1 MRRITSKC
9 TSNGLGGCARI
20 AVALG
25 ALAAAV
31 AVAACGTSTPSGG
44 RAPDYTADLKGSPPK
59 LAALHKQSDELL
71 SGGTAAFEKQLKE
84 LRGFPVVVNKW
95 ASWCGPCRS
104 EFPYFQSVSA
114 KDGTDVAF
122 LGVNSNDGEN
132 SAKSFVDEFSV
143 PYPSFVDPDQSIA
156 KLIGAPQAFPATAFY
171 GSDGKRVFVHQGTYA
186 SEQQLTADIKRY
198 AGA

>member
-1 MRRITSKC
+1 MRITSKC
-9 TSNGLGGCARI
+9 TSNGAGSCVRI
-20 AVALG
+20 GAALL
-25 ALAAAV
+25 ALAATAGPG
-31 AVAACGTSTPSGG
+31 AGGSSTSGSGK
-44 RAPDYTADLKGSPPK
+44 APDYTKDLKGSPPK

-71 SGGTAAFEKQLKE
+71 SGGTTAFEKQLKE

-104 EFPYFQSVSA
+104 EFPFFQSASA
-114 KDGTDVAF
+114 KDSTQVAF

-132 SAKSFVDEFSV
+132 SAKDFVDEFPV
-143 PYPSFVDPDQSIA
+143 PYPSYVDADQSIA

-171 GSDGKRVFVHQGTYA
+171 ASNGKRVFVHQGTYA
-186 SEQQLTADIKRY
+186 SEKELAADIKRY